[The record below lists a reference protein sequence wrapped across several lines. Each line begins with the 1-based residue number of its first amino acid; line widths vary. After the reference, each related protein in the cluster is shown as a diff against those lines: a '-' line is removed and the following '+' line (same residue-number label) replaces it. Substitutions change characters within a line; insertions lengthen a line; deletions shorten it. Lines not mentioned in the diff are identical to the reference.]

1 MAERFNMHKNEN
13 EMIFEGY
20 LNEAGNAMN
29 QQDDF
34 QKMKFRPAVGKSNYS
49 MFAGLNTSFK
59 TNPAGMGGPVSFGDE
74 EIEDGEIESKPRVR
88 SLKDWDKH

>member
-59 TNPAGMGGPVSFGDE
+59 TFLALKISLFKLGVLYGR
-74 EIEDGEIESKPRVR
+74 SK
-88 SLKDWDKH
+88 K